1 MKQETY
7 AAVMDRV
14 MEDDGAND
22 MAEADEIYVAMDS
35 KNIKSTGNVRND
47 VNRLIRVLGVSLSRR
62 KRQRLAEGLIEIKEY
77 ADPHGQ
83 VDMVSYGKCLVQYIG
98 KYKIDWGALA
108 EMFPEA
114 ENVDPDDAYR
124 VYDVED
130 IFGHKD
136 VLIGIESEL
145 EDMAAGL

>member
-1 MKQETY
+1 MNQETY
-7 AAVMDRV
+7 AAVMNQ
-14 MEDDGAND
+14 MMDDSAEE
-22 MAEADEIYVAMDS
+22 MSEADALDALMNS

-47 VNRLIRVLGVSLSRR
+47 VNRMIRVLGVSLSRR

-108 EMFPEA
+108 DMFPEA
-114 ENVDPDDAYR
+114 ENVDPDDVYR